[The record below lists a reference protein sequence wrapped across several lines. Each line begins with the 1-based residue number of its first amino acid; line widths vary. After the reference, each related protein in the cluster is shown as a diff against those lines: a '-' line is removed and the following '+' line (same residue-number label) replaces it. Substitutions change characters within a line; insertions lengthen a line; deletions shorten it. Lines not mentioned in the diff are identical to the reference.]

1 MSEYVGLYMDPES
14 VNTYKMNNKKN
25 FLLDRPLKTEIIE
38 QGVILPSKEDT
49 RSKDKKLWAA
59 GGVIN
64 TAGEFVPLSELGTL
78 WGGVYH
84 YDLNDEDRMDEDVLL
99 MGPFIAHWGHFIC
112 DEISRLW
119 YYAKHPDKNLKIVYC
134 SWLFGQDISEFNIY
148 GNYLELLNLI
158 GIKDSQLINITK
170 PTRFRKIIIPEIS
183 FVPRQYYTEE
193 YLSLIKTVV
202 SNACTA
208 NLKTYEKVYF
218 TRQNFFDAQQ
228 KEYGEAEIASFFREN
243 GYTVMSPET
252 LTVKEQI
259 HYFQN
264 CKSIAM
270 ISGTI
275 SHNLIFSSPGIQA
288 IILNKMGVDND
299 YQIIVDHIADAKITY
314 INVFFRGFP
323 VLFGVGPFWIG
334 LNRYLKNWATSH
346 NIAMKK
352 STSGKFMGML
362 WYIKKYKQT
371 YIDNKQMRYWLKH
384 QQRSLKMLKQSMK
397 SNSKS

>member
-84 YDLNDEDRMDEDVLL
+84 YDLNDEDRMDEDVLF

-202 SNACTA
+202 QC
-208 NLKTYEKVYF
+208 
-218 TRQNFFDAQQ
+218 FFDNH
-228 KEYGEAEIASFFREN
+228 I
-243 GYTVMSPET
+243 
-252 LTVKEQI
+252 L
-259 HYFQN
+259 
-264 CKSIAM
+264 
-270 ISGTI
+270 
-275 SHNLIFSSPGIQA
+275 FSSIF
-288 IILNKMGVDND
+288 L
-299 YQIIVDHIADAKITY
+299 
-314 INVFFRGFP
+314 
-323 VLFGVGPFWIG
+323 
-334 LNRYLKNWATSH
+334 
-346 NIAMKK
+346 
-352 STSGKFMGML
+352 
-362 WYIKKYKQT
+362 
-371 YIDNKQMRYWLKH
+371 
-384 QQRSLKMLKQSMK
+384 
-397 SNSKS
+397 